1 MSNGQDQFYDQTK
14 RERTDVETAG
24 QAGAKA
30 GALAGT
36 GAALGTGASLAAG
49 LATAGALTSMT
60 PIGWTLLAASVVASA
75 TTAGVAAGKKRKAE
89 IEGQTAADLA
99 TKASREAQKEQ
110 QKRSQAVKTRKQA
123 SRDVAYAP
131 TSDPMATTVPAIGS
145 SSSYDDFLSRNMA

>member
-1 MSNGQDQFYDQTK
+1 MSNGQDQFYDET
-14 RERTDVETAG
+14 ERKGTNVETAG

-60 PIGWTLLAASVVASA
+60 PLGWTLLAASVVASGVG
-75 TTAGVAAGKKRKAE
+75 AGVAAGKKRKAE
-89 IEGQTAADLA
+89 IEGQTAQDLA
-99 TKASREAQKEQ
+99 TKASREAQKDQ
-110 QKRSQAVKTRKQA
+110 QKKSQAVKTRKQA
-123 SRDVAYAP
+123 SRGAAYAP

-145 SSSYDDFLSRNMA
+145 ASSYDDFLSRNMA